1 MNVFLIVL
9 ILVFIVIFSLIFMLV
24 FIVILII
31 LVILTV
37 QRCGNSL
44 FIVFLNG
51 LKPGPGCSKAD

>member
-1 MNVFLIVL
+1 M
-9 ILVFIVIFSLIFMLV
+9 ILVFIVTFSLVFMLE

-37 QRCGNSL
+37 QSCGNSL